1 MKFGSDSSDND
12 DDSYEGYDDV
22 EPIDEAI
29 KIDFQRNGIT
39 SKEIQGSPSELKII
53 AKMTKIES
61 YRVKDTYKR
70 KFTLSGAKSGMTG
83 MMKNKS

>member
-39 SKEIQGSPSELKII
+39 SKEI
-53 AKMTKIES
+53 
-61 YRVKDTYKR
+61 
-70 KFTLSGAKSGMTG
+70 
-83 MMKNKS
+83 